1 MRYPQGGGLTVERR
15 TFRER
20 IRMEAAEVFATG
32 QDNATVTKELR
43 VSVRSVQRWRRSW
56 QEGGRQTL
64 HSKGSAA
71 RPKRHVDH
79 KRGDRRSFTWT
90 DASLQPDSL
99 SRHYADKLSKRQG

>member
-1 MRYPQGGGLTVERR
+1 MRYPQGGGLTVERQA
-15 TFRER
+15 FRER

-64 HSKGSAA
+64 HSQGIGRPSQAA
-71 RPKRHVDH
+71 RGPQA
-79 KRGDRRSFTWT
+79 RRPAQLHLDGCLAATGLPLT
-90 DASLQPDSL
+90 TL
-99 SRHYADKLSKRQG
+99 RRQAQ